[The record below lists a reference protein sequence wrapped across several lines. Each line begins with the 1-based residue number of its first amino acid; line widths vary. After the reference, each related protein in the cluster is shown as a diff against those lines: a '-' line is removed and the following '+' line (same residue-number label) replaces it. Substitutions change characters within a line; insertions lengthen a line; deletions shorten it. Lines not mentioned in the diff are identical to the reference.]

1 MKTVAKVLGG
11 VLAAEFLYLGTAK
24 VAAVAA
30 MRERAAHLGY
40 STTAYR
46 GIGAVE
52 LLAAGGVLL
61 GPVRPAIGRAAVAG
75 LVLLMTGAVASHLRN
90 GDGTTEIAPAAGA
103 AAVATAYVATLIGGS
118 R

>member
-1 MKTVAKVLGG
+1 MRPVTKTLGG
-11 VLAAEFLYLGTAK
+11 LLAAESLSLGTAK
-24 VAAVAA
+24 VAAVAS

-52 LLAAGGVLL
+52 ILAASGVLAGL
-61 GPVRPAIGRAAVAG
+61 VRPAIGRAAGAG
-75 LVLLMTGAVASHLRN
+75 LVLLMTVAVASLLRN
-90 GDGTTEIAPAAGA
+90 GDGTTEIAPATGTALIA
-103 AAVATAYVATLIGGS
+103 AAYVATVTGGS

>member
-1 MKTVAKVLGG
+1 MKTVTKVLGG
-11 VLAAEFLYLGTAK
+11 VLAAEFLSLGTAK
-24 VAAVAA
+24 VAAVAS

-52 LLAAGGVLL
+52 LVAAGGVLL
-61 GPVRPAIGRAAVAG
+61 GSVRPAIGRAAGAG

-90 GDGTTEIAPAAGA
+90 GDGTTEIAPAAGTALLA
-103 AAVATAYVATLIGGS
+103 AAYVATLTGGS

>member
-11 VLAAEFLYLGTAK
+11 VLAAEFLSLGTAK
-24 VAAVAA
+24 VAAVAS

-52 LLAAGGVLL
+52 ILAASGVLAGL
-61 GPVRPAIGRAAVAG
+61 VRPAIGRAAGAG

-90 GDGTTEIAPAAGA
+90 GDGTTEIAPATGTALIA
-103 AAVATAYVATLIGGS
+103 AAYVATVTGGS

>member
-1 MKTVAKVLGG
+1 MRTVWRVLGG
-11 VLAAEFLYLGTAK
+11 VLAVEFLSLGTAK
-24 VAAVAA
+24 VAAVAS

-52 LLAAGGVLL
+52 LVAAGGVLL
-61 GPVRPAIGRAAVAG
+61 GPVRPALGRAAGAG
-75 LVLLMTGAVASHLRN
+75 LVLLMAGAVVSHLRN
-90 GDGTTEIAPAAGA
+90 GDGTTDIAPAAGTALVA
-103 AAVATAYVATLIGGS
+103 AAYVATLTGGS

>member
-1 MKTVAKVLGG
+1 MKTVTKVLGG
-11 VLAAEFLYLGTAK
+11 VLAAEFLALGTAK
-24 VAAVAA
+24 VAGVAS

-52 LLAAGGVLL
+52 LVAAGGLLL
-61 GPVRPAIGRAAVAG
+61 GPIRPAIGRAAGAG
-75 LVLLMTGAVASHLRN
+75 LVLMMTGAVASHLRN
-90 GDGTTEIAPAAGA
+90 RDSATEIAPAAATALA
-103 AAVATAYVATLIGGS
+103 AAAYVATFTGGS